1 MGMGIVNDSEFDNE
15 ISNTIPISN
24 EHKEHSTR
32 IDILPSKGRGEGNLG
47 VPESLRKIIGEE
59 SEVNGRKSAL
69 DLARTFGIS
78 PSSTS
83 AYANG
88 STSTSSYDSP
98 NKELNNHI
106 TEAKEKVSKRA
117 RTKLML
123 ALNSL
128 KEKMVDL
135 KATDASS
142 VAKDMSVIIKNMEP
156 PKQEGQVVNGPQFV
170 FYAPQFS
177 KEESFDFIE
186 IKE

>member
-1 MGMGIVNDSEFDNE
+1 MGMGIVSDVELEKE
-15 ISNTIPISN
+15 ISNTIPQSSPNIN
-24 EHKEHSTR
+24 
-32 IDILPSKGRGEGNLG
+32 ILPERGRGQGNLG

-59 SEVNGRKSAL
+59 SEINGRKSAL

-83 AYANG
+83 AYAHG
-88 STSTSSYDSP
+88 SNSTSSYNSSDKDL
-98 NKELNNHI
+98 KEHI
-106 TEAKEKVSKRA
+106 TEAKEKISKRA
-117 RTKLML
+117 RSKLML

-128 KEKMVDL
+128 SPDKMKDL